1 MFKALLVKK
10 KLKKKVMRTLMENN
24 RLRLVNLTSM
34 LSLLSTSI
42 ITLFMMIIVIMENLI
57 RLVTV
62 MLPADGFGSSSLVA
76 TFVQNKRYRLNA
88 KSTSNPIKKRIIIKS
103 AQNMATS
110 ETTMVNAVMAAV
122 EMKSAP
128 ALTVA
133 SVPVDPM

>member
-1 MFKALLVKK
+1 MPSMLRMFRALLVNK

-76 TFVQNKRYRLNA
+76 TFEQNKRYR
-88 KSTSNPIKKRIIIKS
+88 
-103 AQNMATS
+103 
-110 ETTMVNAVMAAV
+110 
-122 EMKSAP
+122 
-128 ALTVA
+128 
-133 SVPVDPM
+133 